1 MERMSINSSLPPLKC
16 AYMMAPI
23 NEETPYIAMEEMVS
37 DARYKRVSEERSKCC
52 SLFCFQF

>member
-1 MERMSINSSLPPLKC
+1 MERTSINSSLPPLKC

-23 NEETPYIAMEEMVS
+23 NEEPPYIAMEDMVS
-37 DARYKRVSEERSKCC
+37 DARFRGANEERSKCC

>member
-1 MERMSINSSLPPLKC
+1 MSINSSLPPLKC

-23 NEETPYIAMEEMVS
+23 NEEPPYIAMEEMVS
-37 DARYKRVSEERSKCC
+37 DARFRQEPQERNRCC